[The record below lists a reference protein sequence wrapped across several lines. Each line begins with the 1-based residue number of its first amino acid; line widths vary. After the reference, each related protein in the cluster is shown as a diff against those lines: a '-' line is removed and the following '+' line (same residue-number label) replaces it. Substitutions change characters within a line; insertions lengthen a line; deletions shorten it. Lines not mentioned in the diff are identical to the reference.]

1 MARKL
6 TTNQEIDAFIAK
18 VIEEAH
24 DHGQNIEH
32 VIHPLSDEV
41 RQRLDLN
48 LDKVEVYER
57 NGNLARTCW
66 VTLQG
71 SRYAFTYNY
80 QTKQIDLRNRSTQGA
95 LRFSFENATTLADI
109 QTEVGKL

>member
-18 VIEEAH
+18 VIGEAH
-24 DHGQNIEH
+24 HHGGNVEH
-32 VIHPLSDEV
+32 VIQPLSDEV
-41 RQRLDLN
+41 RQRLNLK

-71 SRYAFTYNY
+71 SRYVFTYNY
-80 QTKQIDLRNRSTQGA
+80 KTKQIDLRDHSIHGA
-95 LRFSFENATTLADI
+95 WRFSFDNATPFPDI
-109 QTEVGKL
+109 QREVGKL

>member
-18 VIEEAH
+18 VIGEARH
-24 DHGQNIEH
+24 HGGNVEH
-32 VIHPLSDEV
+32 VIQPLSDEV
-41 RQRLDLN
+41 RQRLN
-48 LDKVEVYER
+48 LKFDKVEVYER

-71 SRYAFTYNY
+71 SRYVFTYNY
-80 QTKQIDLRNRSTQGA
+80 KTQQIDLRSHSIQGA
-95 LRFSFENATTLADI
+95 WRFSFDNSTPLPDI
-109 QTEVGKL
+109 QREVGNL

>member
-6 TTNQEIDAFIAK
+6 TTNKEIDAFIAK
-18 VIEEAH
+18 VIGEAH
-24 DHGQNIEH
+24 HHGQNVEH
-32 VIHPLSDEV
+32 VIQPLSDEV
-41 RQRLDLN
+41 RRRLNLK

-71 SRYAFTYNY
+71 SRYTFSYNY
-80 QTKQIDLRNRSTQGA
+80 QTEQIDLRNRSTQGA
-95 LRFSFENATTLADI
+95 LRFSFDNATPLADI

>member
-6 TTNQEIDAFIAK
+6 TTDQEIDAFIAK
-18 VIEEAH
+18 VLGEARH
-24 DHGQNIEH
+24 HGGNVRH
-32 VIHPLSDEV
+32 VIQPLSDEV
-41 RQRLDLN
+41 RKRLNLN

-71 SRYAFTYNY
+71 TRYAFSYNY
-80 QTKQIDLRNRSTQGA
+80 QTQKIELRDRSTQGA
-95 LRFSFENATTLADI
+95 VRFEFDNATTSADI
-109 QTEVGKL
+109 HTEVGKL